1 MNGQSPGKTRRQRVR
16 AISRRRKAGLLGLTF
31 CALTSLPNSTEASG
45 RRMTSGEN
53 SPAEISA
60 ALARASDRFHIPV
73 HWLRAVMRAES
84 DGDTRAVSGKGA
96 IGLMQVMPVTYAE
109 LSRRYLLGPDPF
121 DPMDNIQAGA
131 AYLSEMLSRY
141 GERGFLAAYN
151 AGPRRY
157 EEHLRGRPLPA
168 ETTDYVARIEPRLH
182 MVSELKADILAS
194 AQESIAPIF
203 VAAVMSAPRPEKR
216 VASAGKDSEG
226 VQTRKEI
233 ALPHT
238 LFAAQAGKK
247 IFANETQSD
256 HAKTSMISASP
267 SRPEELFVNSRIR

>member
-1 MNGQSPGKTRRQRVR
+1 MKDPSPGKARRQCNGFN
-16 AISRRRKAGLLGLTF
+16 SRRRRFGLLGITF

-45 RRMTSGEN
+45 RGMTSGEN

-84 DGDTRAVSGKGA
+84 GSDTRAVSRKGA
-96 IGLMQVMPVTYAE
+96 IGLMQVMPETYAE
-109 LSRRYLLGPDPF
+109 LSRRYRLGPDPF

-157 EEHLRGRPLPA
+157 EEYLRGHPLPA
-168 ETTDYVARIEPRLH
+168 ETTDYVARIEPHLH
-182 MVSELKADILAS
+182 MESDHKANILAS
-194 AQESIAPIF
+194 VQESIGPTFLTAVVTAPADQKPI
-203 VAAVMSAPRPEKR
+203 
-216 VASAGKDSEG
+216 ASARNDRGDARSG
-226 VQTRKEI
+226 RVI
-233 ALPHT
+233 GLPHA
-238 LFAAQAGKK
+238 LFTTQAGGQ
-247 IFANETQSD
+247 IFATEP
-256 HAKTSMISASP
+256 AKTSMSSASP
-267 SRPEELFVNSRIR
+267 SRRVDLFVGNWTR